1 MDAQFLN
8 HKSYYC
14 LYRRLTRILVTVL
27 LLCFIPWSFVSAEEN
42 ETPGHTV
49 IIFSF
54 PRKQGKEETLQR
66 TVCNS
71 IQVEM
76 ELAGFRVIE
85 GPRDFN
91 FSSTDTTEE
100 ISSLNW
106 DRFYELGTQEGADF
120 FLAGFYILAGKDI
133 SIDFHFHDVNE
144 RRELLSVTRKGKMD
158 LAFDRLVAEAVNEII
173 ENTGIEITDTEA
185 AAPGSSEDKTTLTA
199 SGEAVTVE
207 SAEST
212 AGDSTRGDSTT
223 KGPAAGDPESS
234 ESSESGKMTMFPVR
248 EEAAT
253 EIKHLELSL
262 GFAPFLTVGDASEY
276 FRIGYIPCLYG
287 NYRFALARSRIAL
300 GIYTGL
306 NLFTAEGIIASAD
319 SMLIPMGLDIRY
331 SPGIDSWV
339 NLFFRISGGPVIFAL
354 NPNQTGMLIKV
365 IPFVLGGI
373 GINLSFSRFIGITID
388 SSFSVY
394 FEKSQIIMGYTPSL
408 YLFVRF

>member
-1 MDAQFLN
+1 MKAQFLSL
-8 HKSYYC
+8 KSYSC
-14 LYRRLTRILVTVL
+14 LVILLTRILVTVL

-85 GPRDFN
+85 GPGDFN

-158 LAFDRLVAEAVNEII
+158 LAFDRLVAEAVN
-173 ENTGIEITDTEA
+173 
-185 AAPGSSEDKTTLTA
+185 
-199 SGEAVTVE
+199 
-207 SAEST
+207 
-212 AGDSTRGDSTT
+212 DSTRGDSTT

-262 GFAPFLTVGDASEY
+262 GFAPFLTVGNASEY